1 MKIAEA
7 IRATLACLAVAGL
20 VAGCGSREAQNE
32 TEDVTDASTSAT
44 AVADNAGM
52 NDSRQAFL
60 ATNGARDG
68 VTTTASGLQYEVM
81 VSGDGAMPGLTD
93 LATVHYTGTLLDGT
107 VFDSSVQRGEPA
119 EFSVNRLIQGWTE
132 ALQLMQVGD
141 KWMLYIPP
149 ELAYGDRG
157 AGNLIGPGATL
168 IFEVELLGVR
178 SN

>member
-20 VAGCGSREAQNE
+20 AAGCGSKEAQNE

-52 NDSRQAFL
+52 NDSGQAFL

-93 LATVHYTGTLLDGT
+93 LATVHYTGTLLA
-107 VFDSSVQRGEPA
+107 RILHE
-119 EFSVNRLIQGWTE
+119 
-132 ALQLMQVGD
+132 
-141 KWMLYIPP
+141 
-149 ELAYGDRG
+149 
-157 AGNLIGPGATL
+157 
-168 IFEVELLGVR
+168 
-178 SN
+178 

>member
-7 IRATLACLAVAGL
+7 IRATLACLAIAGSA
-20 VAGCGSREAQNE
+20 AGCGSREAQNE
-32 TEDVTDASTSAT
+32 TEDETDASTSAT
-44 AVADNAGM
+44 AVADNAGV
-52 NDSRQAFL
+52 NDSGQAFL

-68 VTTTASGLQYEVM
+68 VTTTVSGLQYEVM
-81 VSGDGAMPGLTD
+81 ASGDGAMPALTD

-119 EFSVNRLIQGWTE
+119 EFPVNRLIQGWTE

-149 ELAYGDRG
+149 ELAYGNRG
-157 AGNLIGPGATL
+157 SGNLIGPDETL
-168 IFEVELLGVR
+168 VFEVELLGVR
-178 SN
+178 SE

>member
-7 IRATLACLAVAGL
+7 IRATLACLAIGGL
-20 VAGCGSREAQNE
+20 AAGCGSREAQNE
-32 TEDVTDASTSAT
+32 TEDETDASTSAT
-44 AVADNAGM
+44 AVADNAGV
-52 NDSRQAFL
+52 NDSGQAFL

-68 VTTTASGLQYEVM
+68 VTTTVSGLQYEVM
-81 VSGDGAMPGLTD
+81 ASGDGAMPALTD

-119 EFSVNRLIQGWTE
+119 EFPVNRLIRGWTE

-157 AGNLIGPGATL
+157 SGNLIGPGETL
-168 IFEVELLGVR
+168 VFEVELLGVR
-178 SN
+178 SE